1 MKRLSL
7 LTQDFHWIR
16 AETEQRRLLLNQVV
30 TPEAREKLANI
41 RLVKPDRADHV
52 ENMIISAL
60 QSGQLRGRVNEEQVK
75 SLLETVV
82 EQTRK
87 ETKVTIVRRRRA
99 FEEDD
104 DDDLDDDKW

>member
-1 MKRLSL
+1 M
-7 LTQDFHWIR
+7 
-16 AETEQRRLLLNQVV
+16 EQRRLLLNQVM

-41 RLVKPDRADHV
+41 RLVKPERADRV

-60 QSGQLRGRVNEEQVK
+60 QSGQLSGRINEEQVK

-99 FEEDD
+99 FEDED
-104 DDDLDDDKW
+104 DDDLDDDNW